1 MGNNT
6 QVKKKCSVTAISEG
20 QESNDERAPPIWPA
34 AAALACDNQ
43 QMVNVLKNL
52 GKKVISANQPAI
64 SEVYLLAFKLMAAGL
79 RKS

>member
-1 MGNNT
+1 MT
-6 QVKKKCSVTAISEG
+6 
-20 QESNDERAPPIWPA
+20 PWWPA